1 MVLEKPARIIKPTV
15 DSWVQLVINN
25 EKLMRDLLLS
35 TLGFVNSLLKTYADI
50 WLRSYYKELYKQS
63 KNYR

>member
-1 MVLEKPARIIKPTV
+1 MVLEKAARIIKPTV
-15 DSWVQLVINN
+15 DTWVQLVINN
-25 EKLMRDLLLS
+25 EKLMRGLLLS
-35 TLGFVNSLLKTYADI
+35 TLGFANSLLKIYTDI

>member
-35 TLGFVNSLLKTYADI
+35 TLGFANSLLKTYADI